1 MNYKKLIEIKLI
13 NHIIFLYE
21 KENMTISYIVKEVNI
36 NRTKI
41 SSILKENGILLN
53 IGKKFTRKILLKA

>member
-21 KENMTISYIVKEVNI
+21 KENMTISDIVKEVNI